1 MVNEL
6 RQYGL
11 QCLDDGAGPARS
23 ISDQR
28 ARQLVRGALSRV
40 IAGEGEARPRPIAP
54 ARRFGRVSLVA
65 GALLAGGAALAGLAY
80 RGLGLGSRTVT
91 PAPVAAPT
99 HATLVTA
106 TEREVDTT
114 TPTTPNVAT
123 ATATSAPVA
132 SVDRPAAAHPP
143 AIHRMTPSRSHA
155 LLRSSGEAAAP
166 ASAKSADDLL
176 SRANQLRAQR
186 RWHEAAAA
194 YQAVVAGSSETHAAY
209 VAMLARAELLLDHL
223 GRPAEALGLFER
235 ALAEP
240 SGVLTEEARYGLAAC
255 YRALGDVE
263 NERRALNAFLAAHP
277 HSLMRASAAARL
289 GELH

>member
-1 MVNEL
+1 MVEQL

-11 QCLDDGAGPARS
+11 QCLDDGAGPARP
-23 ISDQR
+23 ISDQS

-54 ARRFGRVSLVA
+54 ARRFGRVALVA
-65 GALLAGGAALAGLAY
+65 GALLAAGAAVAGLAY
-80 RGLGLGSRTVT
+80 SGLGLGLKTVT

-99 HATLVTA
+99 NATLATA
-106 TEREVDTT
+106 IEREVDTT
-114 TPTTPNVAT
+114 MPTTPTVAT
-123 ATATSAPVA
+123 AAPVA
-132 SVDRPAAAHPP
+132 GADRPAAAHPP
-143 AIHRMTPSRSHA
+143 AIHRLTPSRSHA

-166 ASAKSADDLL
+166 ASGNSADDLL